1 MNREIRLFLLF
12 AFGISWAVAGVGVAM
27 GVDAAAGGRY
37 LVMAV
42 LFMFGP
48 AASAVLVTVGIGKRP
63 WSTLELGFRTVNWAC
78 VGWTALMGLSLMPLV
93 LLVTWLLGDVAGIP
107 AFGHVALTQDQVLRS
122 IGQALASAGG
132 DPSAALGAMREVSM
146 PGIAWLGLFL
156 GAAFLAACTV
166 NAPVML
172 GEELGWRGTL
182 FASHGG
188 KGWTRVLLTGVV
200 WGLWHAPLIAV
211 GHNYPGHP
219 IAGIPLMM
227 VFCLL
232 LALLFDW
239 SRVRSGSV
247 WAPVLLHGLIN
258 GSAGLFA
265 YFAYDGHWLMA
276 SPLGVSGFMAI
287 GLVDLSVLLLDPSY
301 RRSLTSPP
309 PPRAAQVSTTP

>member
-1 MNREIRLFLLF
+1 
-12 AFGISWAVAGVGVAM
+12 
-27 GVDAAAGGRY
+27 
-37 LVMAV
+37 
-42 LFMFGP
+42 
-48 AASAVLVTVGIGKRP
+48 
-63 WSTLELGFRTVNWAC
+63 
-78 VGWTALMGLSLMPLV
+78 
-93 LLVTWLLGDVAGIP
+93 
-107 AFGHVALTQDQVLRS
+107 
-122 IGQALASAGG
+122 
-132 DPSAALGAMREVSM
+132 
-146 PGIAWLGLFL
+146 
-156 GAAFLAACTV
+156 
-166 NAPVML
+166 
-172 GEELGWRGTL
+172 
-182 FASHGG
+182 
-188 KGWTRVLLTGVV
+188 
-200 WGLWHAPLIAV
+200 LIAV

-287 GLVDLSVLLLDPSY
+287 GLVGLSVLLLDPSY

-309 PPRAAQVSTTP
+309 PPRAVQVSTTP